1 MAENK
6 NIVIRLMADTASY
19 EAAMT
24 RAGSTAKTVASGMEN
39 TGRKSALIASGMTA
53 AGLAVAAFG
62 VAAVKMAADFDQQ
75 MSTVQANTGAT
86 SAQMNQLRAAAIE
99 AGASTVYSATDSAD
113 AINDL
118 GKAGLSTADILSGGL
133 SGALNLAASDGMQVG
148 EAAELMSTTL
158 KQFNLEG
165 SDAGKVADALAAG
178 AGKAVGSA
186 HDLGFALNQAGLMA
200 NSMGVSMTETVG
212 TLSAFANAGMIGSD
226 AGTSLK
232 TMLQRLSNPT
242 KEAQAQM
249 DELGISAYDASGQFV
264 GLENFAGQLKTSL
277 GGLTQEQR
285 NAALSVIFGSDAVRA
300 ANVLYSE
307 GSEGIAGWTK
317 AVSESG
323 YAAEQ
328 AAAKNNNLK
337 GDLENLSGSME
348 SLMISVGE
356 GAQGPL
362 RKMVQGLDTLVD
374 AFAGLPSGVQQTLV
388 VMASLAGVFGAVHK
402 AAGNLN
408 GSTSTMANNIGLAI
422 DPIQRVKTALASAQT
437 AFQMFKASSMSASEQ
452 MEAFGTSVSKAEL
465 KTAGFKTA
473 GSSVIDL
480 LGGPWGVAITVATTV
495 LGAFISEQQKAQE
508 RSTQL
513 SNALQEGASAAQ
525 HYEKALS
532 DSSGARVTD
541 NWLGRLITGY
551 DNVWQAIDKVGIKH
565 STYIKA
571 IQGEKTAV
579 NEVYKELDA
588 YRTQLANQGG
598 LFTGNEYRV
607 VANSLTELQN
617 GYKESQI
624 SAANLA
630 QAEKESTQA
639 SIDKTGAL
647 LSGADAASQSA
658 DNAQEAASADDILAE
673 AFGATTDAVSDT
685 ASALSEVIDA
695 MQTYYG
701 FAISSSDAQI
711 DLANKISSAND
722 TISQNVKILDLNTEA
737 GRENQSALNDIADAA
752 LKCAKAQAQNGDSL
766 NDIYPNID
774 KAHDAFTQLMQS
786 LGKTPEE
793 AEAAAQAYGLTRDA
807 VDELVNGLQNTPDS
821 KTIEVTVTGDAVAKF
836 EQVKLAAEETPD
848 GKHVTISGDNTDL
861 MKKIAQ
867 ATNAKIDSKTS
878 TLTLDSDQYM
888 IALAIANGAK
898 IDDKTGYLKGDNSD
912 AMNKFLQT
920 QGWKLND
927 KGFIVNADGS
937 PAMSVL
943 TNLSNYQ
950 IADKYFQIHGTYVDE
965 SGGTYSSSG
974 YRPEN
979 AKGNIPTGAT
989 GGLYDGDRFRYA
1001 NGGYAFNG
1009 YVDPKWAPGTATSDS
1024 VYLDNGRIA
1033 RGEYVE
1039 NALATS
1045 YYGVDFMDALNRRA
1059 IPREVFATANQMTGN
1074 QVSVQV
1080 DTASVVAAITSLHND
1095 LGAIISAASDDST
1108 VSDRDLGRLIRKY
1121 ARA

>member
-24 RAGSTAKTVASGMEN
+24 RAGSTARTVASGMEN
-39 TGRKSALIASGMTA
+39 TGRKSALIASGVTA

-242 KEAQAQM
+242 KEVQAQM

-337 GDLENLSGSME
+337 GDLENLGGSME

-374 AFAGLPSGVQQTLV
+374 AFAGLPSGVQQTIV
-388 VMASLAGVFGAVHK
+388 VMASLAGVLGAVHK

-408 GSTSTMANNIGLAI
+408 GSTSMMANDIGLAI

-452 MEAFGTSVSKAEL
+452 INAFGTSAGKAEL
-465 KTAGFKTA
+465 KTAGFKA
-473 GSSVIDL
+473 VGSSVMSL
-480 LGGPWGVAITVATTV
+480 LGGPWGVAITAATTV

-532 DSSGARVTD
+532 DSSGARATD
-541 NWLGRLITGY
+541 NWLGRLINGY

-722 TISQNVKILDLNTEA
+722 TISQNVKTLDLNTEA

-807 VDELVNGLQNTPDS
+807 VDELVNSLQNTPDS

-867 ATNAKIDSKTS
+867 ATNAKIDPKTG

-974 YRPEN
+974 YRPKN
-979 AKGNIPTGAT
+979 ATGNIPTGAT

-1108 VSDRDLGRLIRKY
+1108 VSDRDLGRLIRRY

>member
-1 MAENK
+1 MALNEN
-6 NIVIRLMADTASY
+6 IMIRLSADTSNYSTKMAAASTQA
-19 EAAMT
+19 EKL
-24 RAGSTAKTVASGMEN
+24 STALEKPGSKSRIATNLMAGM
-39 TGRKSALIASGMTA
+39 
-53 AGLAVAAFG
+53 GLAAVALG
-62 VAAVKMAADFDQQ
+62 VSATKMAADFDQS
-75 MSTVQANTGAT
+75 MSTIQADLQASDGDM
-86 SAQMNQLRAAAIE
+86 QKLRAAAIQ
-99 AGASTVYSATDSAD
+99 AGADTVYNANEAAEGID
-113 AINDL
+113 AL
-118 GKAGLSTADILSGGL
+118 GKAGLSTTDILSGGL

-186 HDLGFALNQAGLMA
+186 HDLGLALNQAGLMA

-242 KEAQAQM
+242 KAAQAQM

-264 GLENFAGQLKTSL
+264 GLENFAGQLKTSMS
-277 GGLTQEQR
+277 GLTQEQR
-285 NAALSVIFGSDAVRA
+285 NAALSIIFGSDAVRA

-317 AVSESG
+317 AVSDSG
-323 YAAEQ
+323 FAADV
-328 AAAKNNNLK
+328 ASKKNDNLK
-337 GDLENLSGSME
+337 GDIEQLSGSFE
-348 SLMISVGE
+348 TLMINLGE
-356 GAQGPL
+356 GSQGVL
-362 RKMVQGLDTLVD
+362 RNLVQGLDTLVN
-374 AFAGLPSGVQQTLV
+374 AFSSLPAPVQQ
-388 VMASLAGVFGAVHK
+388 GAVAMTAAVGGAIALHK
-402 AAGNLN
+402 ALGPLEETSGTAGNAIAML
-408 GSTSTMANNIGLAI
+408 I
-422 DPIQRVKTALASAQT
+422 DPIQRARTAAPQLAEGLMQVGSSMGAAMSDIDTGTITLGKGETALN
-437 AFQMFKASSMSASEQ
+437 
-452 MEAFGTSVSKAEL
+452 GL
-465 KTAGFKTA
+465 KKA
-473 GSSVIDL
+473 GSGVIDL
-480 LGGPWGVAITVATTV
+480 LGGPWGVAITAAAMV
-495 LGAFISEQQKAQE
+495 LGTFISEQQKAEE
-508 RSTQL
+508 RATQL
-513 SNALQEGASAAQ
+513 STALQDGASAAQ
-525 HYEKALS
+525 YYEKTLA
-532 DSSGARVTD
+532 DSSGAKITD
-541 NWLGRLITGY
+541 NWLGRLTSGY
-551 DNVWQAIDKVGIKH
+551 DNVWQAVDKVGIKH
-565 STYIKA
+565 ATFINAIKGEKNAVGEVNKA
-571 IQGEKTAV
+571 IESYRKQLTDQGKLV
-579 NEVYKELDA
+579 
-588 YRTQLANQGG
+588 
-598 LFTGNEYRV
+598 TGNEYRV
-607 VANSLTELQN
+607 ISQSLTELQGN
-617 GYKESQI
+617 YKASE
-624 SAANLA
+624 SAATDFA
-630 QAEKESTQA
+630 QADKEATQA
-639 SIDKTGAL
+639 SLDKTGAL
-647 LSGADAASQSA
+647 LTGADAANQSA
-658 DNAQEAASADDILAE
+658 ASSQDAASADDILAE
-673 AFGATTDAVSDT
+673 AFGATKDAVSDT
-685 ASALSEVIDA
+685 AGALSEVIDA
-695 MQTYYG
+695 METYYG
-701 FAISSSDAQI
+701 FAISSSDAQV
-711 DLANKISSAND
+711 DLADKIASAND
-722 TISQNVKILDLNTEA
+722 TIGKNAKTLDLTTEA
-737 GRENQSALNDIADAA
+737 GRKNQSALNDIADAA

-793 AEAAAQAYGLTRDA
+793 AEAAAQAYGLTRKA
-807 VDELVNGLQNTPDS
+807 VDDLVNSLQATPDS

-836 EQVKLAAEETPD
+836 EQVKLAAKETPD

-861 MKKIAQ
+861 MKKITQ
-867 ATNAKIDSKTS
+867 AANAKIDPKTG

-950 IADKYFQIHGTYVDE
+950 IADKYFQIHGSYVDE

-974 YRPEN
+974 YRPKN
-979 AKGNIPTGAT
+979 ATGNIPTGAT
-989 GGLYDGDRFRYA
+989 GGLYDGNQFRYA

-1059 IPREVFATANQMTGN
+1059 IPREVLTPTNTQN
-1074 QVSVQV
+1074 VSVNV
-1080 DTASVVAAITSLHND
+1080 DTASVVAAITSLHAD
-1095 LGAIISAASDDST
+1095 LGNILSEHDGGENVT
-1108 VSDRDLGRLIRKY
+1108 YRDLVRMIRKCM
-1121 ARA
+1121 R

>member
-989 GGLYDGDRFRYA
+989 DGLYDGDRFRYA

>member
-24 RAGSTAKTVASGMEN
+24 RAGSTARTVASGMEN
-39 TGRKSALIASGMTA
+39 TGRKSALIASGVTA

-242 KEAQAQM
+242 KEVQAQM

-337 GDLENLSGSME
+337 GDLENLGGSME

-374 AFAGLPSGVQQTLV
+374 AFAGLPSGVQQTIV
-388 VMASLAGVFGAVHK
+388 VMASLAGVLGAVHK

-408 GSTSTMANNIGLAI
+408 GSTSMMANDIGLAI

-452 MEAFGTSVSKAEL
+452 INAFGTSAGEAEL
-465 KTAGFKTA
+465 KTAGFKA
-473 GSSVIDL
+473 VGSSVMSL
-480 LGGPWGVAITVATTV
+480 LGGPWGIAITAATTV

-513 SNALQEGASAAQ
+513 SNALQEGASAVQ

-532 DSSGARVTD
+532 DSSGARATD
-541 NWLGRLITGY
+541 NWLGRLINGY

-711 DLANKISSAND
+711 DLANKISSANA
-722 TISQNVKILDLNTEA
+722 TISQNVKTLDLNTEA

-807 VDELVNGLQNTPDS
+807 VDELVNSLQNTPDS

-867 ATNAKIDSKTS
+867 ATNAKIDPKTG

-927 KGFIVNADGS
+927 KGFIVNADSS

-974 YRPEN
+974 YRPKN
-979 AKGNIPTGAT
+979 ATGNIPTGAT

-1121 ARA
+1121 ART

>member
-86 SAQMNQLRAAAIE
+86 SAQLGQLRAAAIE
-99 AGASTVYSATDSAD
+99 AGASTVYSATESAG
-113 AINDL
+113 AINEL
-118 GKAGLSTADILSGGL
+118 GKAGLSTSDILSGGL
-133 SGALNLAASDGMQVG
+133 SGALNLAASDGMAVG
-148 EAAELMSTTL
+148 DAAELMATTL
-158 KQFNLEG
+158 KQFNLTGAE
-165 SDAGKVADALAAG
+165 STQVADALAAG

-186 HDLGFALNQAGLMA
+186 HDLGFALNQAGLVA
-200 NSMGVSMTETVG
+200 NSMGVSMQETTG
-212 TLSAFANAGMIGSD
+212 TLAAFANAGMIGSD

-232 TMLQRLSNPT
+232 TMLQRLASPT
-242 KEAQAQM
+242 DKAQTLM
-249 DELGISAYDASGQFV
+249 DELGINVYDANGKFI
-264 GLENFAGQLKTSL
+264 GLAGAAGQLQN
-277 GGLTQEQR
+277 GLSGLSQQER
-285 NAALSVIFGSDAVRA
+285 NAALNTIFGADAVRA
-300 ANVLYSE
+300 ANVLYEE
-307 GSEGIAGWTK
+307 GAEGIDGWTK
-317 AVSESG
+317 AVSQSG
-323 YAAEQ
+323 YAADL
-328 AAAKNNNLK
+328 AAKKNDNLK
-337 GDLENLSGSME
+337 GDLENLGGSME

-408 GSTSTMANNIGLAI
+408 GSTSIMANNIGLAI
-422 DPIQRVKTALASAQT
+422 DPIQRVKAALGSAQT
-437 AFQMFKASSMSASEQ
+437 AFQMFRASSMSASEQ
-452 MEAFGTSVSKAEL
+452 IETFGTSASKAEL
-465 KTAGFKTA
+465 KTAGFKSV
-473 GSSVIDL
+473 GSSVIEL
-480 LGGPWGVAITVATTV
+480 LGGPWGIAITAATTV
-495 LGAFISEQQKAQE
+495 LGAFVSEQQKAQE

-513 SNALQEGASAAQ
+513 SNALQEGTSAAQ

-588 YRTQLANQGG
+588 YRTQLAKQGG
-598 LFTGNEYRV
+598 LFTGNEYKV
-607 VANSLTELQN
+607 VANSLTELQK

-658 DNAQEAASADDILAE
+658 DNAQEAASADDILSE

-701 FAISSSDAQI
+701 FAISSSDAQV

-722 TISQNVKILDLNTEA
+722 TISQNVKTLDLNTEA

-807 VDELVNGLQNTPDS
+807 VDELVNSLQNTPDS
-821 KTIEVTVTGDAVAKF
+821 KTIEVTVTGDAVVKF
-836 EQVKLAAEETPD
+836 EQVKLAAKETPD

-867 ATNAKIDSKTS
+867 ATNAKIDDKTS

-937 PAMSVL
+937 PAMSAL

-974 YRPEN
+974 YRPAN
-979 AKGNIPTGAT
+979 ATGNIPTGAT

-1080 DTASVVAAITSLHND
+1080 DTDSVVAAITSLHND
-1095 LGAIISAASDDST
+1095 LGAIISAASNDST

>member
-39 TGRKSALIASGMTA
+39 TGRKSALIASGVTA

-437 AFQMFKASSMSASEQ
+437 AFQMFKTSSMSASEQ
-452 MEAFGTSVSKAEL
+452 INAFGTSAGKAEL
-465 KTAGFKTA
+465 KTAGFKA
-473 GSSVIDL
+473 VGSSVMSL
-480 LGGPWGVAITVATTV
+480 LGGPWGVAITAATTV

-513 SNALQEGASAAQ
+513 SNALQEGASAAR

-607 VANSLTELQN
+607 VANSLTELQK
-617 GYKESQI
+617 GYKESRI

-685 ASALSEVIDA
+685 SSALSEVIDA

-722 TISQNVKILDLNTEA
+722 TISQNVKTLDLNTEA

-807 VDELVNGLQNTPDS
+807 VDELVNSLQNTPDS

-867 ATNAKIDSKTS
+867 ATNAKIDPKTG

-950 IADKYFQIHGTYVDE
+950 IADKYFQIHGSYVDE

-974 YRPEN
+974 YRPKN
-979 AKGNIPTGAT
+979 ATGNIPTGAT